1 MLGGDFSP
9 RRLSLSVSVP
19 AMPSLFIKV
28 INSTAV
34 QATWE
39 PSIKLGQHEGFKL
52 FYRKVH
58 LSQYT
63 GPVLLASNITAYNIT
78 HLGESGDSF
87 IPVTSRPQVFG
98 CFPTQK
104 RGFCTPQRWCELA
117 LCLVSSIL
125 CVGLGVVPKY
135 LPPWGDNANEQ
146 G

>member
-1 MLGGDFSP
+1 VFGCSDRRERLLGGFSS
-9 RRLSLSVSVP
+9 RRLKKRMQPTVFLLSVSVP

-63 GPVLLASNITAYNIT
+63 GPVLLPSNVTAYNIT
-78 HLGESGDSF
+78 HLGEYGDGL
-87 IPVTSRPQVFG
+87 SR
-98 CFPTQK
+98 
-104 RGFCTPQRWCELA
+104 
-117 LCLVSSIL
+117 
-125 CVGLGVVPKY
+125 VPS
-135 LPPWGDNANEQ
+135 
-146 G
+146 